1 MSLRQERDPG
11 AEEEEE
17 EEEEEFDEE
26 ELALGQGEE
35 MMGEEDVYGG
45 LLVQLEQCNRASYA
59 DLNCASLRVFI
70 SSQVQT
76 RSQTLGQILS
86 HGSHGSVPCQATS
99 TLPKCQRI
107 SSRTT
112 ST

>member
-11 AEEEEE
+11 AEEEE

-45 LLVQLEQCNRASYA
+45 
-59 DLNCASLRVFI
+59 
-70 SSQVQT
+70 
-76 RSQTLGQILS
+76 
-86 HGSHGSVPCQATS
+86 
-99 TLPKCQRI
+99 
-107 SSRTT
+107 
-112 ST
+112 